1 MLEKSLEPARAR
13 AKAGMG
19 DEATKN
25 RVLQGMRK
33 INKAVDDRSLMEEFG
48 SHFGN
53 VYSFSGFRKAQN
65 DFALDWAL
73 IDVDVGRHEGNFVS

>member
-1 MLEKSLEPARAR
+1 MLEESLETVR
-13 AKAGMG
+13 AKAEMG
-19 DEATKN
+19 DEAAKN
-25 RVLQGMRK
+25 RVLQGELK
-33 INKAVDDRSLMEEFG
+33 INKAVDDRSLMENFR

-73 IDVDVGRHEGNFVS
+73 IDVDVGRHAGNSVS